1 MKKVM
6 MILLAAIVFAA
17 CSSDDTVTDG
27 VTKDLKSTQVYA
39 MGKMLNGINGTRA
52 GVSADYAQ
60 TRGTEGAN
68 YKDAYFFIRIDGRIP
83 KTVGQYQSQDYWPY
97 DNGSAH
103 NNGSVFSAANCGLV
117 DTNYPY
123 WKIFSNNG
131 ATSIREYLYDSTGD
145 AVSKIIDK
153 VPSFKSL
160 MSVNKKDVDDIAAID
175 TTNLKIIWYVAKYTY
190 GKWHVDGVLTFDHVK
205 DVEDIPGGNYGE
217 PSFDNKADETPVAG
231 LKNVE
236 VDIHQQKHDNWQE
249 IKTSIHIRDLVDK
262 VMVELPLEYENIAEA
277 DDFAIRTYDLDL
289 GAKVYINGKEYV
301 LDSTKPVKI
310 TIEHRADKAV
320 FTIECTD
327 AKYLNALRKEYGDG
341 VTVEIHT
348 YPKNLT
354 KEEVWAKL
362 KNSKVKVS
370 PETYENLVFKGAT
383 SACVTE

>member
-17 CSSDDTVTDG
+17 CSSDDTISDG
-27 VTKDLKSTQVYA
+27 QTKNQKSTEVYA
-39 MGKMLNGINGTRA
+39 MGKMLDGINGTRA
-52 GVSADYAQ
+52 GISAGYAQ

-68 YKDAYFFIRIDGRIP
+68 YADAYFFIRIDGRIP

-97 DNGSAH
+97 NNGSV
-103 NNGSVFSAANCGLV
+103 NNGSVFSAENRGLV

-123 WKIFSNNG
+123 WKLYSNNG
-131 ATSIREYLYDSTGD
+131 TNSIREYLYDSTGD

-160 MSVNKKDVDDIAAID
+160 MSVNRKDVADIAAID

-217 PSFDNKADETPVAG
+217 PSLDNKADETPVAG

-236 VDIHQQKHDNWQE
+236 VDIHQQQHSDWQE

-289 GAKVYINGKEYV
+289 GAKVYINGTEYA
-301 LDSTKPVKI
+301 LDSTKPVKV

-354 KEEVWAKL
+354 KEEVWTKL

-383 SACVTE
+383 SASFTE